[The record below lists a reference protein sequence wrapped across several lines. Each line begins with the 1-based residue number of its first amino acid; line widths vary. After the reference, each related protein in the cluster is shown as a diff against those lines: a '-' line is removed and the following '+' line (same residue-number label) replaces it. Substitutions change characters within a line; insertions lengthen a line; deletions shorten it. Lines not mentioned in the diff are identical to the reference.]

1 MSQHYFEKLV
11 AQTQAELAFRTAAPV
26 IDIESLNGET
36 IARFIDHTLLKPEAT
51 QAMIL
56 QLCQEAKQFNFASV
70 CVNPIWVPLCAEVL
84 DDSDVLICTVVG
96 FPLGANT
103 TESKALEAE
112 ELVSLG
118 AAEIDMVLNI
128 GNLKDKDYS
137 SVYDDVLQVVD
148 AADDAVVKVIIETC
162 LLNEE
167 EKIAAC
173 VLCKEAGAHFVKT
186 STGFNRSGAT
196 IQDVELLRRVVGSE
210 IGVKAAGGIRDYRT
224 AVAMLKAG
232 ASRIGAS
239 ASVAIV
245 S

>member
-1 MSQHYFEKLV
+1 MSQHYFEKLI

-36 IARFIDHTLLKPEAT
+36 IARFIDHTMLKPEAT

-70 CVNPIWVPLCAEVL
+70 CVNPVWVPLCVEVL
-84 DDSDVLICTVVG
+84 EDSDVLTCTVLS

-128 GNLKDKDYS
+128 GNLKDRDYS

-173 VLCKEAGAHFVKT
+173 VLCKEAGAQFVKT
-186 STGFNRSGAT
+186 STGFSKSGAT
-196 IQDVELLRRVVGSE
+196 IQDVELMRRVVGSQ
-210 IGVKAAGGIRDYRT
+210 IGVKAAGGIRDYRM

-232 ASRIGAS
+232 ANRIGAS

>member
-11 AQTQAELAFRTAAPV
+11 AQTQAELAFRTVAPV
-26 IDIESLNGET
+26 TDIESLNGET

-51 QAMIL
+51 QANIL

-70 CVNPIWVPLCAEVL
+70 CVNPVWVPLCVEL
-84 DDSDVLICTVVG
+84 LEDCDVLTCTVVG

-103 TESKALEAE
+103 AETKALEAE

-128 GNLKDKDYS
+128 GNLKDRDYS

-148 AADDAVVKVIIETC
+148 AAGDALVKVILETC

-186 STGFNRSGAT
+186 STGFNKSGAT
-196 IQDVELLRRVVGSE
+196 IQDVELLRRVVGPS

-232 ASRIGAS
+232 ANRIGSS
-239 ASVAIV
+239 ASLAIV

>member
-26 IDIESLNGET
+26 TDIESLTSDT
-36 IARFIDHTLLKPEAT
+36 IARFIDHTMLRPEAT

-56 QLCQEAKQFNFASV
+56 QLCQEAKQFNFATV
-70 CVNPIWVPLCAEVL
+70 CVNPVWVSLCVEL
-84 DDSDVLICTVVG
+84 LEDSDVLTCTVVG

-148 AADDAVVKVIIETC
+148 AADDAIVKVIIETC

-173 VLCKEAGAHFVKT
+173 VLCKEAGAHYVKT
-186 STGFNRSGAT
+186 STGFGKSGAT
-196 IQDVELLRRVVGSE
+196 TQDVELLRRVVGPE

-224 AVAMLKAG
+224 AVSMLKAG
-232 ASRIGAS
+232 ASRIGTS
-239 ASVAIV
+239 AGVTVV

>member
-1 MSQHYFEKLV
+1 M
-11 AQTQAELAFRTAAPV
+11 
-26 IDIESLNGET
+26 NGET